1 MPSRTTY
8 SAGFTLVE
16 LLVTLIILGIVI
28 AFAVPSFQTMA
39 TSNRMTNQVNT
50 LSGVIANARSAAS
63 VAPGATVTV
72 CSSSDSSSCSS
83 STQWDNGWIVFRD
96 EDGDGSVDTGD
107 GDEVLRVHS
116 DLAGGNTL
124 RVTGFDG
131 TGQQIQFEGNG
142 MPSASAGSA
151 GAGTLTIC
159 DDGGATDAGA
169 IVVAVSGQ
177 TRLVRDGLNHD
188 GNAITCP

>member
-1 MPSRTTY
+1 MKLQNQNN
-8 SAGFTLVE
+8 AGFTLVE

-50 LSGVIANARSAAS
+50 LSGLIANARSAAS
-63 VAPGATVTV
+63 TAPGSTVTI
-72 CSSSDSSSCSS
+72 CSSSDGASCSGS
-83 STQWDNGWIVFRD
+83 SNWEDGWIVFRD
-96 EDGDGSVDTGD
+96 EDGDGSVDAGD
-107 GDEVLRVHS
+107 GDEVLRVHA

-131 TGQQIQFEGNG
+131 SGQRIQFEGNG

-151 GAGTLTIC
+151 GAGTLTVC
-159 DDGGATDAGA
+159 DDGGVSDAGA

-177 TRLVRDGLNHD
+177 TRLVRNGLDHD